1 MTFFGS
7 TAFDGNGAGRA
18 VWQTIK
24 SFGGSYDDGNGML
37 KLNTPENVAAVAWL
51 REMVQKGYVP
61 EIAFAGGFQ
70 EEQAFMDG
78 SAGAFPTGLFGYR
91 YLNPLTA
98 PSGTKY
104 EKKNENDMFDA
115 INAGDIYLAP
125 MVAPKVRSPVA
136 APTYLGSAFLLGP
149 RMLRR
154 PMTSSTGS

>member
-1 MTFFGS
+1 MLAAGEALKKDGKYTMTFLAPPPS
-7 TAFDGNGAGRA
+7 TATTRGAR

-78 SAGAFPTGLFGYR
+78 SAGTFPTGLFGYR

-98 PSGTKY
+98 PSGTRYK
-104 EKKNENDMFDA
+104 EERKRH
-115 INAGDIYLAP
+115 
-125 MVAPKVRSPVA
+125 V
-136 APTYLGSAFLLGP
+136 
-149 RMLRR
+149 
-154 PMTSSTGS
+154 